1 VISSISHA
9 LADHVETLI
18 LKAGAGNLYGGG
30 NARANT
36 IVGNE
41 GNNILDGYGG
51 SDTLRGGKGNDI
63 YVVESRGDRIV
74 ENAGEGT
81 DRIYSSFSFSL
92 ASLINVEEL
101 QLVGPARNATGNARD
116 NHLIGNDM
124 GNLLNGG
131 RGGDTLEGGFGN
143 DIYLVDNKGD
153 EVVEQN
159 LSGFDTVRAT
169 VALSTAFDHVEAYD
183 FSRVTQGVNFTGNS
197 GSNSIWSSAF
207 ADTLKGGDGTDHYHL
222 NNVGDRIQEAFG
234 QGADTAFVTF
244 SVSALWNNVENLY
257 FEDTESTTA
266 WNGTGNGLN
275 NIIRGNDGR
284 NILTGAGGIDLL
296 QGGGGNDVLR
306 GGEGNDTL
314 VGEEG
319 NDRLIGGDGNDT
331 LLGELGDDW
340 LTGGAGADLYF
351 FNFPG
356 SLWGHDVLTDFDKDE
371 DSISLFIFDTNLDG
385 SYDQQDLVAGVIDQG
400 MGKDVAVQ
408 LLNGGSLT
416 FVGCGTG
423 AIDSLDDLVSTPAQ
437 IGFVGF

>member
-169 VALSTAFDHVEAYD
+169 VALSTAFGHVEAYD

-296 QGGGGNDVLR
+296 QGVGGNDVLR

-314 VGEEG
+314 VGEVG

-331 LLGELGDDW
+331 LLGELGDDR
-340 LTGGAGADLYF
+340 LTGGAGEDLYF
-351 FNFPG
+351 FNLPG
-356 SLWGHDVLTDFDKDE
+356 FLWGHDVFTDFDKDE
-371 DSISLFIFDTNLDG
+371 DRIALFIFDTNLDG
-385 SYDQQDLVAGVIDQG
+385 SYDEQDLVAGIVDQG
-400 MGKDVAVQ
+400 MGKDVVVH
-408 LLNGGSLT
+408 LLNGGSFT
-416 FVGCGTG
+416 FTGCGTG
-423 AIDSLDDLVSTPAQ
+423 AVDSLSDLVSDPAQ
-437 IGFVGF
+437 IGYVGF